1 MGTYRAGQRT
11 RQEILDAAERL
22 LAERGYHAVSVNDIA
37 EAAGCAKASV
47 LYHFGAKIDILAAL
61 MEPVVADYDA
71 IQERIAGLSREDAQH
86 VVIREYVD
94 LLLRRKRVA
103 AIMRLE
109 LAKLLWEDA
118 MAPLLRAGAFL
129 PGALALGR
137 TDEAAQITA
146 MVAIFGVLGAALQD
160 FSDVPEDR
168 LREHLVDCLTTLLQ
182 PLVASAPAPT

>member
-11 RQEILDAAERL
+11 RQEILDAAEQL
-22 LAERGYHAVSVNDIA
+22 LAERGYDAVSVNDIA

-47 LYHFGAKIDILAAL
+47 HYHFGAKIDILAAL

-94 LLLRRKRVA
+94 MLLRRKRVA

-109 LAKLLWEDA
+109 LAKILWEDA

-129 PGALALGR
+129 PGALTLGR
-137 TDEAAQITA
+137 TDEAAQIAA

-168 LREHLVDCLTTLLQ
+168 LREHLVDCLATLLQ
-182 PLVASAPAPT
+182 PLVATEPAPT